1 LVEILS
7 VRLHRH
13 GSLSARMFTRWRLS
27 AMNLH
32 LMMPKTLCHS
42 VFLIAD
48 ILSAATVALTGINM
62 YRLHNFFGC
71 SKRIILQLSR
81 KRYISRH
88 HYISCHHCQFF
99 LTSRLFS
106 GCRSLRR
113 RLPKSAS
120 DRLSGHCNC
129 TIMRKLTLGG

>member
-1 LVEILS
+1 
-7 VRLHRH
+7 
-13 GSLSARMFTRWRLS
+13 
-27 AMNLH
+27 MNLH

-106 GCRSLRR
+106 GCRYCADVCPRAHQIVFQVTVIV
-113 RLPKSAS
+113 P
-120 DRLSGHCNC
+120 
-129 TIMRKLTLGG
+129 